1 MNKENITSAEYVY
14 DLQGHKGI
22 IKVITSDNEYWIPNN
37 ATENKDFQAIQEWI
51 ADGGTVID
59 NRGGE

>member
-59 NRGGE
+59 NGGGQ

>member
-59 NRGGE
+59 NPPE

>member
-14 DLQGHKGI
+14 DLQGHKGM

-37 ATENKDFQAIQEWI
+37 SLQNKDFQIIQEWI
-51 ADGGTVID
+51 AEGNTVID
-59 NRGGE
+59 NPPE

>member
-1 MNKENITSAEYVY
+1 MNKEDITSVEYIY
-14 DLQGHKGI
+14 DIHGHKGM

-37 ATENKDFQAIQEWI
+37 SPQNTDYQAIQQWI

-59 NRGGE
+59 NPPE